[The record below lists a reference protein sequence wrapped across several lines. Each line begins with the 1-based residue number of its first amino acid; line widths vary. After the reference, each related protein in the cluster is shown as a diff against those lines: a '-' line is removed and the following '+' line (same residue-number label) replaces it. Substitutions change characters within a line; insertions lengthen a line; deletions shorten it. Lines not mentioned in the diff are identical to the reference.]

1 MEQVRVQMN
10 AKEEQNIVQLD
21 HHHVQQY
28 QVDTIQQ
35 DVMDQIIGVQDNHN
49 VQKEITVQA
58 EYQMLVEQ
66 ENIVTQMEQH
76 LVQI

>member
-1 MEQVRVQMN
+1 MN
-10 AKEEQNIVQLD
+10 AQEEQNIVQLD

-28 QVDTIQQ
+28 QVDTIQL
-35 DVMDQIIGVQDNHN
+35 DVIVLIINVQDNHN
-49 VQKEITVQA
+49 VQKETTAQA
-58 EYQMLVEQ
+58 EYRMLVEQ